1 MHPTIDVTR
10 TAWLALAAVGAALA
24 LWAVVSWR
32 RSPYTFPQWC
42 LYLVNLFFARVLWRG
57 QVSGPLPVADDEG
70 AVIVCN
76 HSSGVDPLLIQ
87 LCTLRIV
94 HWMVAREY
102 FEMFGISLVFGIVD
116 SIRVNRAG
124 IDTAATKTAIRIA
137 KEGGL
142 VGLFP
147 EGRVNVTDELLLPG
161 RPGAALI
168 ALRARVRVVPCYIS
182 GAPYDGTALGSFFM
196 RGNGYVRLGQPID
209 LSEYYG
215 REGDK
220 TVLEDLTKRFLIEI
234 AKLAGVDNFEPK
246 LAGKHWKAGL
256 VDENSEASRLA
267 AMSSTVKAASGP

>member
-1 MHPTIDVTR
+1 M
-10 TAWLALAAVGAALA
+10 
-24 LWAVVSWR
+24 
-32 RSPYTFPQWC
+32 
-42 LYLVNLFFARVLWRG
+42 
-57 QVSGPLPVADDEG
+57 
-70 AVIVCN
+70 
-76 HSSGVDPLLIQ
+76 
-87 LCTLRIV
+87 
-94 HWMVAREY
+94 
-102 FEMFGISLVFGIVD
+102 
-116 SIRVNRAG
+116 
-124 IDTAATKTAIRIA
+124 
-137 KEGGL
+137 
-142 VGLFP
+142 GLFP

-196 RGNGYVRLGQPID
+196 RGNGFVRLGQPID